1 MHLMCIKN
9 GKEASVLCRM
19 RDGENKEGG
28 RKESN
33 EESDHTGPCGLFMN
47 LVFSLS
53 EMGSRGLS
61 EIS

>member
-1 MHLMCIKN
+1 MCIKN

-33 EESDHTGPCGLFMN
+33 EESDHTGPCGTVYEPSFLF
-47 LVFSLS
+47 
-53 EMGSRGLS
+53 E
-61 EIS
+61 